1 MGVINV
7 KEVSKVFN
15 KNKILEDINLSIE
28 KGEILA
34 VLGPSGSGKSVLIK
48 LLIGFLKP
56 TKGNITRNESIGF
69 SMQDNSLY
77 NNLTLKQNL
86 NYFADLNHVP
96 NKKEKINS
104 ILEKLS
110 LTGYKNILA
119 ANLSGGTKKRADIAC
134 ALLTNPKI
142 LILDEPFVGL
152 DTFLVKELTKRLKTL
167 QEQGIT
173 IILSSHLLN
182 QVENLCDR
190 FIFIKNT
197 HAIEISKKDI
207 RSLYKND

>member
-110 LTGYKNILA
+110 LISYKNILA